1 MLYDAYEEWR
11 SRYEKN
17 RALFTEQEGLAT
29 KYKGLWKDNE
39 KTVKFL
45 DETVGACVMC
55 VRREKDVSGERK
67 EGGGRRT
74 GMGEN

>member
-1 MLYDAYEEWR
+1 MLYDAYEAWR
-11 SRYEKN
+11 SSYAKN

-45 DETVGACVMC
+45 DETVGACVMS
-55 VRREKDVSGERK
+55 VRREKGESGETKRR
-67 EGGGRRT
+67 GGRRA
-74 GMGEN
+74 GKGEH